1 MRSWMENLPGAGPP
15 VTSHSNCAC
24 SVICAHLLLTLAR
37 SALRESC
44 CTDVCLRSK
53 AFVLAI
59 LNKVNHEAEAD
70 GFPAW
75 TGPVSS
81 VWSSNLCV
89 THEGFL
95 TA

>member
-1 MRSWMENLPGAGPP
+1 MKNLAGAGPP
-15 VTSHSNCAC
+15 VASHPFLGFRVS
-24 SVICAHLLLTLAR
+24 CAHLLLTLAR

-44 CTDVCLRSK
+44 RTDVCLRSK
-53 AFVLAI
+53 AFVLPI
-59 LNKVNHEAEAD
+59 LNRITHEAEAD

-95 TA
+95 NA